1 MRMELDTPE
10 SITKVMTSITV
21 VKRGTRS
28 EVCSLERVQKKEE
41 LGLLSTVSHH
51 QSCLV
56 TRGLLCWMI
65 GLSRSV
71 EGNVDIAFY

>member
-21 VKRGTRS
+21 VKRRTRS
-28 EVCSLERVQKKEE
+28 GVFSLEMVQKEEE
-41 LGLLSTVSHH
+41 LGLLSTVSHL
-51 QSCLV
+51 QSCRV

-65 GLSRSV
+65 GLNRFV
-71 EGNVDIAFY
+71 EGNVNIAFY